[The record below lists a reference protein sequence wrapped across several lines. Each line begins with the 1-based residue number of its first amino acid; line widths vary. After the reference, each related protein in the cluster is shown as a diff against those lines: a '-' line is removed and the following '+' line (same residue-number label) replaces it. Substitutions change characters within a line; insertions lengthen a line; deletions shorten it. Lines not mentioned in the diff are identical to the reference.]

1 MKLVQREWRE
11 TESDIND
18 DVSLNIIGGVV
29 A

>member
-18 DVSLNIIGGVV
+18 DVSLNIMGGVV